1 MSTALPQ
8 LLTAEQL
15 ADELGLPKKGKN
27 GDVADTKRIYRWHER
42 EHDPLPAF
50 KVGRSLLFDPASVS
64 AWLDAQRVG
73 EREAA
78 A

>member
-1 MSTALPQ
+1 MTPLPK

-15 ADELGLPKKGKN
+15 AAALGLPKKGKN

-42 EHDPLPAF
+42 EDDPLPAF
-50 KVGRSLLFDPASVS
+50 KVGRSLLFDPADVA
-64 AWLDAQRVG
+64 AWLDRQRVG
-73 EREAA
+73 AQESAA